1 MCRFAH
7 SLALGVVVMVGAIAA
22 TACESNTTASP
33 SSSSSTGSVTAPL
46 PAQPS
51 ANASVRFADQPVTL
65 VVQNAALTKSTGTVY
80 TFEVA
85 TDSAFAAMVQTKDSI
100 AEGTAGQ
107 AAVKLHPPAGAQEY
121 THRPRASR
129 GATPAPRDPAAAT
142 PPPAPRPLHP
152 PP

>member
-85 TDSAFAAMVQTKDSI
+85 TDAAFASMVQTKDNV

-107 AAVKLHPPAGAQEY
+107 APARLPALAGAKDQVLRARGDGGR
-121 THRPRASR
+121 RPLA
-129 GATPAPRDPAAAT
+129 
-142 PPPAPRPLHP
+142 PPPAPAVYHAR
-152 PP
+152 